1 MSDSDLVRAS
11 GLWLKDGK
19 AGKFFSGEV
28 DKPIPAGAR
37 VFVFRNTKKESDRQ
51 PDYVLNFVEP
61 EPEPEPSAENSGGQ
75 HAPTKP
81 PEDDIPF

>member
-19 AGKFFSGEV
+19 NGKFFSGEV
-28 DKPIPAGAR
+28 DKPIPVGAR
-37 VFVFRNTKKESDRQ
+37 VFVFRNAKKENDRQ

-61 EPEPEPSAENSGGQ
+61 EPEPTTEDVGGQ
-75 HAPTKP
+75 HAATAP
-81 PEDDIPF
+81 PQDEIPF

>member
-37 VFVFRNTKKESDRQ
+37 VFVFRNDKKENDKQ
-51 PDYVLNFVEP
+51 PDYTLCFAEP
-61 EPEPEPSAENSGGQ
+61 EPEGNQPAAPAPAEHS
-75 HAPTKP
+75 
-81 PEDDIPF
+81 DDVPF